1 MPTPCRDF
9 TIHEDQVAGALAQL
23 SPDVERY
30 RKGRGPRRER
40 CVSYWDEDILRPG
53 LQSVPMDV
61 DGDGKMMGKGKEVLG
76 GSAQADGS
84 RTEKMFAEE
93 VGSARFQFE
102 A

>member
-1 MPTPCRDF
+1 MPTARRDF

-23 SPDVERY
+23 SPDVERH

-40 CVSYWDEDILRPG
+40 CASYWDEDILRPG

-61 DGDGKMMGKGKEVLG
+61 DGGGKMARKGKRMLG
-76 GSAQADGS
+76 GMEQADGS
-84 RTEKMFAEE
+84 RTEKKFGEE
-93 VGSARFQFE
+93 VGSAKFQFE